1 MAIQQVGG
9 RGVYVITGSGR
20 DPRKASN
27 GQSWADLV
35 TQQKYMLIKEA
46 QKEAIRRIDLE
57 TKDYAARQQAYQ
69 QLQKDIRDQIDKAQ
83 SDIAGIKLKETEAQT
98 RLESARQKELMQRA
112 RGRKITTTTGSFGGG
127 GGGRASK
134 EMSGAQYRAELTDQY
149 QQNQAIADQKMA
161 VAEARANDKKIR
173 DLILRKKPEF
183 FTQQENALYQQL
195 DEATKSQVDNAMAA
209 QARADAYTKR
219 LNDYDDNANN
229 PEEQRRQIQEYQQL
243 PPQAVS
249 SDSGGGGT
257 KTTST
262 KYKDQQPV
270 PETPTVDYSEL
281 ISPLEERIKSLEGQL
296 LGLERPEAPST
307 ETTPLM
313 RQIAREDYGLGVER
327 QPREPRQPRE
337 RMPLRE
343 RFAPSRRAEMDA
355 LGIPEQAL
363 VDKQVPVETDE
374 FQFQP
379 SLIENVTGQEQPTT
393 EPLSMIDR
401 DNIFMNA
408 MQRLPSRTGE
418 LPVGGGTSRFEL
430 PVEEEQSIEPYIR
443 PQEQEIEPTQLEGMP
458 TLRPKPTQTPIGDA
472 LRESYPVD
480 EIESLIDGL
489 NQYFDNK
496 EKPKSAPAP
505 LPTRPIGDVKGI
517 FDRLVQERQP
527 KAQPSMKD
535 MFTSVEYGT
544 DQQKKQLA
552 LQAIMQKA
560 QELGPTNPAYIKIK
574 QKILDQLNKVLDPKK
589 HRQMKMV
596 EKNQSDNRGDYF
608 ALSKSVRGLQE
619 RNAQLV
625 YSLFPVNEETKAT
638 DADQLY
644 KNAQKQIQTNIADSY
659 QRKKAQEFLDLM
671 YLAYMNEK

>member
-69 QLQKDIRDQIDKAQ
+69 QVQKDIRDQIDKAK
-83 SDIAGIKLKETEAQT
+83 SDIAGIKLKEAEAQT
-98 RLESARQKELMQRA
+98 RLESARQKELMERA
-112 RGRKITTTTGSFGGG
+112 RGRKITTTTGSSGG
-127 GGGRASK
+127 GGGRASR
-134 EMSGAQYRAELTDQY
+134 EMSGAQYRKELTDQLQKN
-149 QQNQAIADQKMA
+149 QQYANQQMA
-161 VAEARANDKKIR
+161 AAEERANDKKIR
-173 DLILRKKPEF
+173 DLITKKKPEF
-183 FTQQENALYQQL
+183 FTPEEDTYYNQL
-195 DEATKSQVDNAMAA
+195 DATTKSLVDNAMAA
-209 QARADAYTKR
+209 QVRADSYTKR
-219 LNDYDDNANN
+219 LNDYDDNAAN
-229 PEEQRRQIQEYQQL
+229 PEEQRRQIKEYQQL

-249 SDSGGGGT
+249 DGGSGGT

-262 KYKDQQPV
+262 RYKDQQPV

-281 ISPLEERIKSLEGQL
+281 INPLEERIKSLEGQL

-313 RQIAREDYGLGVER
+313 RQIASEDYGLR
-327 QPREPRQPRE
+327 TSYEPP
-337 RMPLRE
+337 
-343 RFAPSRRAEMDA
+343 APTPTPTPNRRAEMDV
-355 LGIPEQAL
+355 LDVTPTSTTVEEPRPPIPFTMEENISSGVVEEDRPVQTVEQ
-363 VDKQVPVETDE
+363 PVE
-374 FQFQP
+374 
-379 SLIENVTGQEQPTT
+379 PT
-393 EPLSMIDR
+393 
-401 DNIFMNA
+401 
-408 MQRLPSRTGE
+408 
-418 LPVGGGTSRFEL
+418 
-430 PVEEEQSIEPYIR
+430 VES
-443 PQEQEIEPTQLEGMP
+443 TQLEGMP
-458 TLRPKPTQTPIGDA
+458 TLTPKPTQTPIGDA
-472 LRESYPVD
+472 LRKSYPTP
-480 EIESLIDGL
+480 S
-489 NQYFDNK
+489 
-496 EKPKSAPAP
+496 PTPTPTPSPTPTP

-535 MFTSVEYGT
+535 MFTSVQYGT

-659 QRKKAQEFLDLM
+659 QRKKSQEFLDLM

>member
-69 QLQKDIRDQIDKAQ
+69 QVQKDIRDQIDKAK

-98 RLESARQKELMQRA
+98 RLESARQKELMERA
-112 RGRKITTTTGSFGGG
+112 RGRKITTTTGSSG

-134 EMSGAQYRAELTDQY
+134 EMSGAQYRAELTDQL
-149 QQNQAIADQKMA
+149 QQNQAIADREMA
-161 VAEARANDKKIR
+161 AAQERVNDQKIR
-173 DLILRKKPEF
+173 SMIRKKKPEF
-183 FTQQENALYQQL
+183 FTEEENALYQQL
-195 DEATKSQVDNAMAA
+195 DAATKSQVDNAMTA
-209 QARADAYTKR
+209 QARADAFTKR
-219 LNDYDDNANN
+219 LNDYDDQANN
-229 PEEQRRQIQEYQQL
+229 PGEQRRQIQAYQQL

-249 SDSGGGGT
+249 DGDSGGGGS

-262 KYKDQQPV
+262 RYKDQQPV

-281 ISPLEERIKSLEGQL
+281 ITPLEERIKSLQDQL

-313 RQIAREDYGLGVER
+313 RQIARDDYGLGVER

-343 RFAPSRRAEMDA
+343 RFAPRRRAEMDF
-355 LGIPEQAL
+355 LGVQEPTVEQPMAEQPVQNVTPTSTTVEEPRPPIPFTMDENISSG
-363 VDKQVPVETDE
+363 VVEEDRPVEY
-374 FQFQP
+374 
-379 SLIENVTGQEQPTT
+379 LGGIEAPASDVQ
-393 EPLSMIDR
+393 
-401 DNIFMNA
+401 
-408 MQRLPSRTGE
+408 
-418 LPVGGGTSRFEL
+418 
-430 PVEEEQSIEPYIR
+430 EPYIT
-443 PQEQEIEPTQLEGMP
+443 PTEPTQLERMP
-458 TLRPKPTQTPIGDA
+458 TLTPKPTQTPIGDA
-472 LRESYPVD
+472 LRQSYPTP
-480 EIESLIDGL
+480 S
-489 NQYFDNK
+489 
-496 EKPKSAPAP
+496 PAPAP
-505 LPTRPIGDVKGI
+505 LPTRPIGDVKSI

-535 MFTSVEYGT
+535 MFTSVQYGT

-619 RNAQLV
+619 RSAQLV

>member
-112 RGRKITTTTGSFGGG
+112 RGRKITTTTGSSGGGG

-134 EMSGAQYRAELTDQY
+134 EMSGAQYRAELTDQL
-149 QQNQAIADQKMA
+149 QQNQAIADQKLA
-161 VAEARANDKKIR
+161 VAEGRVNDQKIR
-173 DLILRKKPEF
+173 TMIRKKKPEL
-183 FTQQENALYQQL
+183 FTAEETALYNQL
-195 DEATKSQVDNAMAA
+195 DEATKSLVDNAITA

-219 LNDYDDNANN
+219 LNNYEDQSNN

-249 SDSGGGGT
+249 DGGSGGGGT

-262 KYKDQQPV
+262 RYKDQQPV

-281 ISPLEERIKSLEGQL
+281 IKPLEERIKSLQDQL

-313 RQIAREDYGLGVER
+313 RQIASEDYGLR
-327 QPREPRQPRE
+327 TSYEPT
-337 RMPLRE
+337 
-343 RFAPSRRAEMDA
+343 APTPTPTPNRRAEMDV
-355 LGIPEQAL
+355 LDVTPTSTTVEQPRPPIPFTMDENIRSG
-363 VDKQVPVETDE
+363 VVEEDRPVEYLGGIETPVTDVE
-374 FQFQP
+374 QQQP
-379 SLIENVTGQEQPTT
+379 MP
-393 EPLSMIDR
+393 
-401 DNIFMNA
+401 
-408 MQRLPSRTGE
+408 
-418 LPVGGGTSRFEL
+418 
-430 PVEEEQSIEPYIR
+430 
-443 PQEQEIEPTQLEGMP
+443 LEGMP
-458 TLRPKPTQTPIGDA
+458 ILTPKPTQTPIGDA
-472 LRESYPVD
+472 LRESYPTP
-480 EIESLIDGL
+480 S
-489 NQYFDNK
+489 
-496 EKPKSAPAP
+496 PAPTPAP

-535 MFTSVEYGT
+535 MFTSVQYGT

-596 EKNQSDNRGDYF
+596 EKNQSDNRGDYY

-619 RNAQLV
+619 RSAQLV

>member
-98 RLESARQKELMQRA
+98 RLESARQKELMERA
-112 RGRKITTTTGSFGGG
+112 RGRKITTTTGSSSGGG

-134 EMSGAQYRAELTDQY
+134 EMSGAQYRAELTDQL
-149 QQNQAIADQKMA
+149 QQNQAIADQKLA
-161 VAEARANDKKIR
+161 VAEGRVNDQKIR
-173 DLILRKKPEF
+173 TMIRKKKPEL
-183 FTQQENALYQQL
+183 FTAAETALYNQL
-195 DEATKSQVDNAMAA
+195 DEATKSLVDNAITA

-219 LNDYDDNANN
+219 LNNYEDQLNN

-249 SDSGGGGT
+249 DGDGGGGGT

-262 KYKDQQPV
+262 RYKDQQPV

-281 ISPLEERIKSLEGQL
+281 INPLEERIKSLEGQL

-313 RQIAREDYGLGVER
+313 RQIASEDYGLR
-327 QPREPRQPRE
+327 TSYEPPT
-337 RMPLRE
+337 P
-343 RFAPSRRAEMDA
+343 APTPTPNRRAEMDV
-355 LGIPEQAL
+355 LDVTPTSTTVEQPRPPIPFTMDENIRSG
-363 VDKQVPVETDE
+363 VVEEDRPVEYLGGIETPVTD
-374 FQFQP
+374 
-379 SLIENVTGQEQPTT
+379 VEQP
-393 EPLSMIDR
+393 
-401 DNIFMNA
+401 
-408 MQRLPSRTGE
+408 
-418 LPVGGGTSRFEL
+418 
-430 PVEEEQSIEPYIR
+430 VEQPM
-443 PQEQEIEPTQLEGMP
+443 QLEGMP
-458 TLRPKPTQTPIGDA
+458 TLQPKPTQTPIGDA
-472 LRESYPVD
+472 LRQSYPTP
-480 EIESLIDGL
+480 S
-489 NQYFDNK
+489 
-496 EKPKSAPAP
+496 PTPTPTP

-535 MFTSVEYGT
+535 MFTSVQYGT

-596 EKNQSDNRGDYF
+596 EKNQSDNRGDYY

-619 RNAQLV
+619 RSAQLV

>member
-69 QLQKDIRDQIDKAQ
+69 QVQKDIRDQIDKAK

-98 RLESARQKELMQRA
+98 RLESARQKELMERA
-112 RGRKITTTTGSFGGG
+112 RGRKITTTTGSSGG

-134 EMSGAQYRAELTDQY
+134 EMSGAQYRKELTDQL
-149 QQNQAIADQKMA
+149 QKNQAYANEQMQA
-161 VAEARANDKKIR
+161 AEARANDKKVR

-183 FTQQENALYQQL
+183 FNDQERALYADL
-195 DEATKSQVDNAMAA
+195 DATTKSLVDNAMTA
-209 QARADAYTKR
+209 QARADDFNKR
-219 LNDYDDNANN
+219 LIEYDDKSNDPA
-229 PEEQRRQIQEYQQL
+229 EQRRQIQAYQQL

-249 SDSGGGGT
+249 SDSSDST

-262 KYKDQQPV
+262 RYKDQQPV

-313 RQIAREDYGLGVER
+313 RQIARDDYGLGVER

-337 RMPLRE
+337 RMPLQE
-343 RFAPSRRAEMDA
+343 RFSPSRRAEMDI
-355 LGIPEQAL
+355 LDVTPTSTTVEQ
-363 VDKQVPVETDE
+363 PVE
-374 FQFQP
+374 QP
-379 SLIENVTGQEQPTT
+379 MIEQPVQNVVTAEPTVEQPVEQPTVEQPT
-393 EPLSMIDR
+393 QQIKVADYVDVEPYLEDRATPEEIERINTFLREPL
-401 DNIFMNA
+401 
-408 MQRLPSRTGE
+408 P
-418 LPVGGGTSRFEL
+418 
-430 PVEEEQSIEPYIR
+430 EEQRTPSPA
-443 PQEQEIEPTQLEGMP
+443 PTP
-458 TLRPKPTQTPIGDA
+458 T
-472 LRESYPVD
+472 
-480 EIESLIDGL
+480 
-489 NQYFDNK
+489 
-496 EKPKSAPAP
+496 P

-574 QKILDQLNKVLDPKK
+574 QKILDQLDKVLDPKK

-619 RNAQLV
+619 RSAQLV

>member
-98 RLESARQKELMQRA
+98 RLESERQKELMQRA
-112 RGRKITTTTGSFGGG
+112 RGRKITTTTGSSGGGG

-134 EMSGAQYRAELTDQY
+134 EMSGAQYRAELTDQL
-149 QQNQAIADQKMA
+149 QQNQAIADQKLA
-161 VAEARANDKKIR
+161 VAEGRVNDQKIR
-173 DLILRKKPEF
+173 TIIRKKKPEL
-183 FTQQENALYQQL
+183 FTAEETALYNQL
-195 DEATKSQVDNAMAA
+195 DEATKSLVDNAITA

-219 LNDYDDNANN
+219 LNNYEDQSNN

-249 SDSGGGGT
+249 DGGTGGGGT

-262 KYKDQQPV
+262 RYKDQQPV

-281 ISPLEERIKSLEGQL
+281 IKPLEERIKSLQDQL

-337 RMPLRE
+337 RIPLRE
-343 RFAPSRRAEMDA
+343 RFAPSRRAEMDF
-355 LGIPEQAL
+355 LGVQEPTVEQPMIE
-363 VDKQVPVETDE
+363 QPV
-374 FQFQP
+374 Q
-379 SLIENVTGQEQPTT
+379 NVAPTSTTVEQPTQQIKVADNVDVRPYLEDRAT
-393 EPLSMIDR
+393 PEEIENINTFLRKPL
-401 DNIFMNA
+401 
-408 MQRLPSRTGE
+408 P
-418 LPVGGGTSRFEL
+418 
-430 PVEEEQSIEPYIR
+430 EEQ
-443 PQEQEIEPTQLEGMP
+443 PTAAP
-458 TLRPKPTQTPIGDA
+458 TPTEDA
-472 LRESYPVD
+472 LRESYSVD
-480 EIESLIDGL
+480 ETQGLIDGL
-489 NQYFDNK
+489 NKYFDSQ
-496 EKPKSAPAP
+496 EKPKPSQAPAP
-505 LPTRPIGDVKGI
+505 LPTKPIGDVKGI

-535 MFTSVEYGT
+535 MFTSVQYGT

-574 QKILDQLNKVLDPKK
+574 EKILDQLNKVLDPKR

-596 EKNQSDNRGDYF
+596 EKNQSDNRGDYY

-619 RNAQLV
+619 RSAQLV

>member
-69 QLQKDIRDQIDKAQ
+69 QVQKDIRDQIDKAK

-98 RLESARQKELMQRA
+98 RLESARQKELMERA
-112 RGRKITTTTGSFGGG
+112 RGRKITTTTGSSGGG

-161 VAEARANDKKIR
+161 VAEARVNDQKIR
-173 DLILRKKPEF
+173 TMIRKKKPEL
-183 FTQQENALYQQL
+183 FTQEENALYQQL

-249 SDSGGGGT
+249 DGGGGGT

-262 KYKDQQPV
+262 RYKDQQPV

-281 ISPLEERIKSLEGQL
+281 ITPLEERIKSLEGQL

-313 RQIAREDYGLGVER
+313 RQIARDDYGLGVER

-343 RFAPSRRAEMDA
+343 RFSPSRRAEMDI
-355 LGIPEQAL
+355 LDVTPTSTTVEQ
-363 VDKQVPVETDE
+363 PVE
-374 FQFQP
+374 QP
-379 SLIENVTGQEQPTT
+379 MIEQPVQNVATAEPTVEQPVEQPTVEQPVEQPT
-393 EPLSMIDR
+393 VEQPTQQIKVADYVDVEPYLQNRATPEEIDKINTFLREPL
-401 DNIFMNA
+401 
-408 MQRLPSRTGE
+408 P
-418 LPVGGGTSRFEL
+418 
-430 PVEEEQSIEPYIR
+430 EEQRTPS
-443 PQEQEIEPTQLEGMP
+443 PTP
-458 TLRPKPTQTPIGDA
+458 T
-472 LRESYPVD
+472 
-480 EIESLIDGL
+480 
-489 NQYFDNK
+489 
-496 EKPKSAPAP
+496 P

-535 MFTSVEYGT
+535 MFTSVQYGT

-608 ALSKSVRGLQE
+608 ALSKSGRG
-619 RNAQLV
+619 
-625 YSLFPVNEETKAT
+625 
-638 DADQLY
+638 
-644 KNAQKQIQTNIADSY
+644 
-659 QRKKAQEFLDLM
+659 
-671 YLAYMNEK
+671 